1 MMSLYNL
8 LLLSATPPASV
19 PQVAINGGLLTNVL
33 NAVFVIAGMVAVIFI
48 IIGGIQYSGSAG
60 DPNKVTGAKNTLTY
74 AIIGLVVVA
83 LSLLIVNFVIGQF

>member
-1 MMSLYNL
+1 MNNIYNL
-8 LLLSATPPASV
+8 LIIAATPPNSV
-19 PQVAINGGLLTNVL
+19 PQVPINDTLLTNVL
-33 NAVFVIAGMVAVIFI
+33 NAAFMFAGVVAVIFI

-83 LSLLIVNFVIGQF
+83 FSLLIVNFVIGQF